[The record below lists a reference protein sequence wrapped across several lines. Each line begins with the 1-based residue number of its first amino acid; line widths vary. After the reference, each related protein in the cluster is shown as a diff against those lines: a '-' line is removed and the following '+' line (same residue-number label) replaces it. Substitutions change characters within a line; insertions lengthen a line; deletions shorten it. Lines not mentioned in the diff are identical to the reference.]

1 MSLWILNDK
10 NEISITKARLQLSW
24 VYRVW
29 VAVIILL
36 FFIPTRRTD
45 SVKCP
50 GWRTI
55 QLSQLRWALPLSS
68 VDSLDPLCSSWAH
81 LKLVLGHLYL
91 AVAGSR
97 WPIWWTRLVLLF
109 FWKWR
114 VNLIEHTSYS
124 RYLVAEWLYQSG
136 PSNMDCAFIWFSNVD
151 ESVVYLFLDT
161 QIIIVL
167 QL

>member
-109 FWKWR
+109 FENDAWTWSNILR
-114 VNLIEHTSYS
+114 IAVT
-124 RYLVAEWLYQSG
+124 WLLSG
-136 PSNMDCAFIWFSNVD
+136 CTNPGRPIW
-151 ESVVYLFLDT
+151 
-161 QIIIVL
+161 IVL
-167 QL
+167 LFGSQTWTKVWSIYS